1 MKRRVEDLTRAEQ
14 EELIDAI
21 VVGYHSLAKIDTS
34 RLKVVK
40 ESSLVELISKKG
52 FAPEVVREVIHDI
65 CIVEEGIVL
74 GLKG

>member
-1 MKRRVEDLTRAEQ
+1 MKRHVEDLTRAEQ

-21 VVGYHSLAKIDTS
+21 VAGYHSLAKLDTS
-34 RLKVVK
+34 RLKLVK

-52 FAPEVVREVIHDI
+52 YAPEVAREVIHDI
-65 CIVEEGIVL
+65 CIVEENVVL